1 VTPGAASTRDA
12 RPGLD
17 LLAVPLLGRLLRW
30 RHARAVFQVPLLLLA
45 IVLVVHGL
53 TGPQQAPKN
62 LATVLTWVHY
72 RGLLVLGLLVAGN
85 VFCMAC
91 PFMLVRDLAR
101 RVARPV
107 RGWPTALRNKWTGI
121 ALLVGVLYAYE
132 LFDLWGDPSATAWLI
147 VGYFGVALLVD
158 SLFTGAWFCKSVCPI
173 GQFNFAASSV
183 SPLEVTIKDRA
194 TCDACPTNDCLV
206 GRKDPDDG
214 RVVQRGCELGLFLPR
229 KAGNMDCTL
238 CLDCVHACPVDNV
251 AISPRLP
258 ASELFEDPDRSGVG
272 RYSRRT
278 DLAVLAV
285 VFTFGALLNAFG
297 MVSPVYAA
305 EQWLAG
311 VLGTTREAPVLG
323 ILFLAL
329 LVVEPVL
336 LLLGAAWVTRRAL
349 AAPRTA
355 APGLAAPGAGPHDAR
370 AARPALL
377 RVVTTWAWTLVP
389 LGVGVW
395 MAHYGFHLLTGLWT
409 FVPVAQ
415 KALVDAGLPLL
426 GQPRWGVGGL
436 RGPVV
441 QVIEMWLL
449 ALGLLGSLITV
460 SRVAVREQP
469 AHPARAGWPWAAIAV
484 LLFASAVWLLNQ
496 PMEMRGTVLGPA

>member
-1 VTPGAASTRDA
+1 VTPGAAAARDA
-12 RPGLD
+12 RPGFD
-17 LLAVPLLGRLLRW
+17 LLAVPGLGRLLRH
-30 RHARAVFQVPLLLLA
+30 RRARAVFQVPLLLGA

-91 PFMLVRDLAR
+91 PFMLVRDIAR
-101 RVARPV
+101 RFARPV
-107 RGWPTALRNKWTGI
+107 RNWPAALRKKWAGI
-121 ALLVGVLYAYE
+121 VLLVAVLYAYE
-132 LFDLWGDPSATAWLI
+132 LFDLWADPWATAWLI
-147 VGYFGVALLVD
+147 VAYFGAALLVD

-173 GQFNFAASSV
+173 GQFNFVASSV
-183 SPLEVTIKDRA
+183 SPLEVTVKERA
-194 TCDACPTNDCLV
+194 VCDECTTHDCLT
-206 GRKDPDDG
+206 GRRDPQDPA
-214 RVVQRGCELGLFLPR
+214 RIVQRGCELGLFLPR

-251 AISPRLP
+251 AISARLP

-278 DLAVLAV
+278 DLAVLAA

-297 MVSPVYAA
+297 MISPVYVV

-311 VLGTTREAPVLG
+311 VLGTTSEAPVLG
-323 ILFLAL
+323 LLFFAL
-329 LVVEPVL
+329 LVVEPAA
-336 LLLGAAWVTRRAL
+336 LLLGAAWITRRAT
-349 AAPRTA
+349 APARGT
-355 APGLAAPGAGPHDAR
+355 GGNGGNGAGG
-370 AARPALL
+370 PALL
-377 RVVTTWAWTLVP
+377 VIITTWAWTLVP

-426 GQPRWGVGGL
+426 GAPHWGVGGL
-436 RGPVV
+436 RGPAV
-441 QVIEMWLL
+441 QAIEMWLL

-460 SRVAVREQP
+460 SRVAVRE
-469 AHPARAGWPWAAIAV
+469 HPARPVRAGWPWAALAV
-484 LLFASAVWLLNQ
+484 LLCATAVWLLNQ
-496 PMEMRGTVLGPA
+496 PMEMRGTVLGPS

>member
-206 GRKDPDDG
+206 GRKDPADG

-238 CLDCVHACPVDNV
+238 CLDCIHACPVDNV
-251 AISPRLP
+251 AITARLP
-258 ASELFEDPDRSGVG
+258 ASELFDDPDRSGVG
-272 RYSRRT
+272 RYSART
-278 DLAVLAV
+278 DLAVLAA

-297 MVSPVYAA
+297 MVSPV
-305 EQWLAG
+305 
-311 VLGTTREAPVLG
+311 
-323 ILFLAL
+323 
-329 LVVEPVL
+329 
-336 LLLGAAWVTRRAL
+336 
-349 AAPRTA
+349 
-355 APGLAAPGAGPHDAR
+355 
-370 AARPALL
+370 
-377 RVVTTWAWTLVP
+377 
-389 LGVGVW
+389 
-395 MAHYGFHLLTGLWT
+395 
-409 FVPVAQ
+409 
-415 KALVDAGLPLL
+415 
-426 GQPRWGVGGL
+426 
-436 RGPVV
+436 
-441 QVIEMWLL
+441 
-449 ALGLLGSLITV
+449 
-460 SRVAVREQP
+460 
-469 AHPARAGWPWAAIAV
+469 
-484 LLFASAVWLLNQ
+484 
-496 PMEMRGTVLGPA
+496 